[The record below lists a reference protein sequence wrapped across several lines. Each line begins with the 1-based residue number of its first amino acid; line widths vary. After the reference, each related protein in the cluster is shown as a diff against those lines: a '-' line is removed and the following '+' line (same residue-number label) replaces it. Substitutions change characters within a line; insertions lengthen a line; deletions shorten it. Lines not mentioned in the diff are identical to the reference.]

1 MFLFSSRSKSIEQKK
16 FEIKVKD
23 VHRQL
28 FLRAHQKN
36 MKNENEI
43 YLVKYLIFL
52 KIFYTNTG
60 SIKREST
67 VKDEERM
74 ILHDFYEASPEESNE
89 LNILEIQKKV
99 DEIYMFVQP
108 KASFMRSKPSF
119 LNNSNESENEN
130 EKKKFT
136 LEYNNLN
143 LNMNSFL
150 SCAIKSI

>member
-1 MFLFSSRSKSIEQKK
+1 MFLFSSRSKSTEHTN
-16 FEIKVKD
+16 FEIKVEN

-36 MKNENEI
+36 MEHENEI

-52 KIFYTNTG
+52 KMFYTNNA
-60 SIKREST
+60 SIKKEST

-74 ILHDFYEASPEESNE
+74 ILHDFYESSPAESNTFKF
-89 LNILEIQKKV
+89 LEIQRKV

-119 LNNSNESENEN
+119 LNNNNESENEI

-136 LEYNNLN
+136 SEYNDLN

-150 SCAIKSI
+150 RCAIRSI

>member
-1 MFLFSSRSKSIEQKK
+1 M
-16 FEIKVKD
+16 
-23 VHRQL
+23 
-28 FLRAHQKN
+28 
-36 MKNENEI
+36 ENEI

-74 ILHDFYEASPEESNE
+74 ILHDFYEASPAASQLGEEKAD
-89 LNILEIQKKV
+89 IPDEIQRKV

>member
-1 MFLFSSRSKSIEQKK
+1 MFLFSSRSKSTEQTN
-16 FEIKVKD
+16 FEIKVEN

-36 MKNENEI
+36 MEHENEI

-52 KIFYTNTG
+52 KMFYTNHA
-60 SIKREST
+60 SIKKEST

-74 ILHDFYEASPEESNE
+74 ILHDFYESSPAESNE
-89 LNILEIQKKV
+89 FKFLEIQRKV

-119 LNNSNESENEN
+119 LNNNNESENEI
-130 EKKKFT
+130 EKK
-136 LEYNNLN
+136 
-143 LNMNSFL
+143 NSHQ
-150 SCAIKSI
+150 SIMISISI